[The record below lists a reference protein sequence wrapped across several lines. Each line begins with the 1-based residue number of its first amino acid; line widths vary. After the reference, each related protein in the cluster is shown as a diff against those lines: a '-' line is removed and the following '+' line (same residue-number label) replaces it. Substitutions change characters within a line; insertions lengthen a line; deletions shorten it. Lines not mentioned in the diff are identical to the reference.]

1 MKTWIA
7 AAGLTALFATGHAGA
22 QSTTGTAR
30 LPSSGAVVLID
41 STGKVAARPL
51 NETLMLVTIKNGVVA
66 PASIRSIYDA
76 DGQAASALATWNAGG
91 SVLFTSSDCTSGA
104 HVYAS
109 QHPGVRAVAQ
119 VRTPAGIMLY
129 AGADGAAATVAI
141 KSVLYETGCA
151 PLTVQQGGLFPVQA
165 TVNLSTEY
173 PPPLSFQ

>member
-1 MKTWIA
+1 MKAWIVTTILA
-7 AAGLTALFATGHAGA
+7 AFFASGVVRA
-22 QSTTGTAR
+22 QSTTATSRPPTVAGT
-30 LPSSGAVVLID
+30 VVLMD

-51 NETLMLVTIKNGVVA
+51 NETLMLVTVNGVVA
-66 PASIRSIYDA
+66 PASIRSIHDA
-76 DGQAASALATWNAGG
+76 EGHAASAFATWNAGG

-109 QHPGVRAVAQ
+109 QHPGVRAAAQ

-129 AGADGAAATVAI
+129 AGADGAAATVTI

-151 PLTVQQGGLFPVQA
+151 SLTVRQGGLFPVQA
-165 TVNLSTEY
+165 TVNLSAEY